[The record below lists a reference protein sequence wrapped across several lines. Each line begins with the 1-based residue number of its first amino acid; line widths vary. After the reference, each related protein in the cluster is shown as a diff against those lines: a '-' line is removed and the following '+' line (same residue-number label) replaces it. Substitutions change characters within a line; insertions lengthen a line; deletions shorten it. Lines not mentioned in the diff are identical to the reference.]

1 MAGLDGSPPRP
12 EGPLHSARALGAS
25 LLALVQARVEL
36 AGVELA
42 EEAEHG
48 KRLVVLAVVAAFF
61 LGAGL
66 VLLAFL
72 VVVLFWD
79 THRLAAIAGVTLAY
93 SGVGAWAL
101 LRLRRIARER
111 PPPFSA
117 TRSEFRND
125 LDMIRGR
132 DG

>member
-1 MAGLDGSPPRP
+1 MAGLDGPQPRP
-12 EGPLHSARALGAS
+12 EGPLDSARALGAS
-25 LLALVQARVEL
+25 LLALLQARVEL

-66 VLLAFL
+66 VLFAFL
-72 VVVLFWD
+72 VVVLFWE